1 MTKQEKKVNKIM
13 TFMSFNSK
21 VDSCI
26 SPNNNYSK
34 NNSRF
39 QQNSLMDGVSDASK
53 KKNIKNIAGVPN
65 NPSRSLGQ
73 SFIHVIKSKV
83 KSDKPLTEE
92 TSLNLF
98 WL

>member
-1 MTKQEKKVNKIM
+1 MTKQDKKVKKIM
-13 TFMSFNSK
+13 KFMSFNSK
-21 VDSCI
+21 VVSCI

-73 SFIHVIKSKV
+73 SFIHVIKLKV

>member
-1 MTKQEKKVNKIM
+1 MRKQEKKVKKIM
-13 TFMSFNSK
+13 TFMNFDSR
-21 VDSCI
+21 VDLCI

-83 KSDKPLTEE
+83 KSDKLLTEE

>member
-1 MTKQEKKVNKIM
+1 MTKQENKVKKII
-13 TFMSFNSK
+13 TFMSFDSK

-26 SPNNNYSK
+26 SPNNTYSK

-65 NPSRSLGQ
+65 NPSRSLGR

-83 KSDKPLTEE
+83 KSDKLLTEE

>member
-1 MTKQEKKVNKIM
+1 
-13 TFMSFNSK
+13 
-21 VDSCI
+21 
-26 SPNNNYSK
+26 
-34 NNSRF
+34 
-39 QQNSLMDGVSDASK
+39 MDGVSDASK

-73 SFIHVIKSKV
+73 SFIHVIKLKV

-92 TSLNLF
+92 TLLNLF